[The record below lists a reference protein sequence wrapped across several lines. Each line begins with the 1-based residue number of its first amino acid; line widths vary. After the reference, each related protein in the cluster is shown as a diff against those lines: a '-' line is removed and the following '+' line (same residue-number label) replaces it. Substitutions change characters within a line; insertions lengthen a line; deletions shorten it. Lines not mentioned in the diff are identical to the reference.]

1 MRWVGGVGAGVE
13 LLWVVGYNMLVSPF
27 FKILKVSQVA
37 HNIMVWGGKMGMGA
51 DGGLQCLVE

>member
-1 MRWVGGVGAGVE
+1 MGGGSGGRSGVVVGGGLQHAGFT
-13 LLWVVGYNMLVSPF
+13 L
-27 FKILKVSQVA
+27 FKILKLSQVA